1 MYSIYK
7 RTIMIQKRFQ
17 YRTNKGIQWTDW
29 LPYVKDNTKLSS
41 IQKEEKWQLKPNLRN
56 EFRIV

>member
-1 MYSIYK
+1 
-7 RTIMIQKRFQ
+7 MIQKRFQ

-29 LPYVKDNTKLSS
+29 LPYSKDNTKLSS
-41 IQKEEKWQLKPNLRN
+41 IQKEEKWQLKPTLRN